1 MTTAEVGRARR
12 PAKPRPSLFGIGVG
26 LAMVVLTV
34 LTVWDW
40 EYGTGFSLRAVF
52 EKFGNDNPV
61 ISAIPDT
68 DWDQMFS
75 ARTRAAFVETLRL
88 AILGTSAGVI
98 VALPLA
104 LWSTRFGAPNRS
116 VRFVVRAVTN
126 VIRAFPDILWAL
138 LFVSAVGIGA
148 LPGLLSLFFFSIA
161 VVTKLTADTLDG
173 IDPGPLEAAHA
184 SGARHSQMLRSRGR
198 AADPPGLRLVLALC
212 VRAQPAGIERDR
224 PRRGGRRRRTDR
236 VLRVAEQLGSSVGHR
251 RDVRHRRVHR
261 RPHLD
266 AVAEAARMTAGLQS
280 PRAPVGTPTTGTK
293 RPARP
298 VNVAKWAT
306 LGAWAVLVVWSILG
320 LNIKWSRLLE
330 APADL
335 YRLFELMFT
344 QLEASDI
351 GRCLRAMWDSI
362 AMAWL
367 GTLIA
372 AVFAVPLGFLA
383 AENLVPR
390 WFSFFIRQLFNVLR
404 AIPELIL
411 VLALIPVLG
420 LTESAGV
427 LAIAIGSVGTLG
439 KLCSEIIEGI
449 DRGPIEAADSV
460 GASQL
465 QRLRWAVV
473 PQTMPEIASF
483 VLYRF
488 EINIRVSSVLG
499 VLGIGGIGQILND
512 GLRFKEWGLAGMALI
527 VVVGTTILI
536 DTVSGAVRRRIL
548 AGPSGVA
555 GLKPDM
561 IVAQTELLGSPP
573 SV

>member
-1 MTTAEVGRARR
+1 MTAE
-12 PAKPRPSLFGIGVG
+12 
-26 LAMVVLTV
+26 
-34 LTVWDW
+34 
-40 EYGTGFSLRAVF
+40 
-52 EKFGNDNPV
+52 
-61 ISAIPDT
+61 
-68 DWDQMFS
+68 
-75 ARTRAAFVETLRL
+75 
-88 AILGTSAGVI
+88 
-98 VALPLA
+98 
-104 LWSTRFGAPNRS
+104 
-116 VRFVVRAVTN
+116 
-126 VIRAFPDILWAL
+126 
-138 LFVSAVGIGA
+138 
-148 LPGLLSLFFFSIA
+148 
-161 VVTKLTADTLDG
+161 
-173 IDPGPLEAAHA
+173 
-184 SGARHSQMLRSRGR
+184 
-198 AADPPGLRLVLALC
+198 
-212 VRAQPAGIERDR
+212 
-224 PRRGGRRRRTDR
+224 
-236 VLRVAEQLGSSVGHR
+236 
-251 RDVRHRRVHR
+251 
-261 RPHLD
+261 
-266 AVAEAARMTAGLQS
+266 LQS
-280 PRAPVGTPTTGTK
+280 PRAPVGRPTTGTK

-344 QLEASDI
+344 QLQASDI